1 MERNCHLVQTAV
13 FAALFA
19 AILVMNTPVQSD
31 EAVLYDRLGGRAAID
46 AVVEQFNARVMAD
59 DALATYFTKTDM
71 PSYKATW
78 SDFLYAVTG
87 GPCTYQGRS
96 MIDAHTRLY
105 ITKEEFDQAAG
116 LLVATLAELQVPE
129 PETNELLTLLG
140 PIEGDIVGR

>member
-19 AILVMNTPVQSD
+19 AILVMNTPVQSN

-71 PSYKATW
+71 PSYRRP
-78 SDFLYAVTG
+78 
-87 GPCTYQGRS
+87 GPTSCTQRRGPLHLPGTIDDRRTHSPLHHQGR
-96 MIDAHTRLY
+96 
-105 ITKEEFDQAAG
+105 
-116 LLVATLAELQVPE
+116 V
-129 PETNELLTLLG
+129 
-140 PIEGDIVGR
+140 